1 MKKAL
6 VLGVMAMFAINFIA
20 VQNVNAQGPDKSAA
34 KPTKTSVSAQ
44 PNTAKTDGKQVDPK
58 RADRTSVNSQ
68 SADDKT
74 PTTTKKASGKL
85 TTTIKEGNAGVQSSQ
100 AAGSVDGKPVK
111 FESDKTTTNTKT
123 ASGKLT
129 TTIKEGN
136 AGVQSSQAAG
146 SVDGKPVKIES
157 DKTTTVK
164 HNTTLGTHKSNGK
177 ADKAPARTKITSG
190 KTTLKTNPNTN
201 SLKLRPKEM
210 IEEKTD
216 AAKAEKAAAESN
228 RK

>member
-111 FESDKTTTNTKT
+111 
-123 ASGKLT
+123 
-129 TTIKEGN
+129 
-136 AGVQSSQAAG
+136 
-146 SVDGKPVKIES
+146 IES